1 MSEDP
6 IPAQPAE
13 PAASDESPDAGR
25 RPYIAG
31 NWKLWGTRAQA
42 TEYCER
48 LLPAI
53 SGADRVDVGLCVP
66 YTALETVVRALDG
79 TGVVVAAQ
87 NMHQAETG
95 AFTGEVSA
103 AMLLE
108 LGADAVVL
116 GHSERRELFGETDR
130 ALSEKV
136 PAALDAGLQPILCVG
151 ETEKEREA
159 GDMERKLR
167 HQVQEGLEQI
177 DDGRLADVVIAYE
190 PIWAIGTG
198 KVATPDQAQ
207 EAISFV
213 RALVGDRSSDAAAR
227 VRLLYGGSVKPENA
241 AEILEQ
247 ADVDG
252 ALVGGASLDPD
263 SFVRIVAAAG

>member
-1 MSEDP
+1 MPSNGTD
-6 IPAQPAE
+6 
-13 PAASDESPDAGR
+13 R
-25 RPYIAG
+25 TPYIAG

-42 TEYCER
+42 TDYCER
-48 LLPAI
+48 LLTLLPDA
-53 SGADRVDVGLCVP
+53 GRRQAEVGLCVP
-66 YTALETVVRALDG
+66 YTALEAVAVALQG
-79 TGVVVAAQ
+79 SSVLVAAQ

-95 AFTGEVSA
+95 AYTGEVSA
-103 AMLLE
+103 PMLLE
-108 LGADAVVL
+108 LGVDAVVL

-136 PAALDAGLQPILCVG
+136 PAALDAGLRPILCVG
-151 ETEKEREA
+151 ETEQEREA

-167 HQVQEGLEQI
+167 HQVQEGLEQVT
-177 DDGRLADVVIAYE
+177 DDRLADVVIAYE

-207 EAISFV
+207 EATSFV
-213 RALVGDRSSDAAAR
+213 RALVGDRSTAAAER
-227 VRLLYGGSVKPENA
+227 VRVLYGGSVKPGNA

-247 ADVDG
+247 ADIDG

-263 SFVRIVAAAG
+263 SFARIVAAAE